1 MLPLRAL
8 VRTRSPPSSAAAGAG
23 FVRSIYV
30 GMVRRRALPG
40 CSLMVC
46 PSSLALAPELF
57 RNAHAT
63 TDRA

>member
-8 VRTRSPPSSAAAGAG
+8 LRTRSSPSSAAAGAG

-46 PSSLALAPELF
+46 PYSLALAPELF